1 MIPDMRKNDSRIT
14 FSITD
19 DGRYIRA
26 QTSRPDPDQS
36 GELRYSFTRDS
47 LVIEHI
53 ETDPENG
60 TGLGPLLIYLAAQKA
75 KKLGYQKMS
84 VVGLRYPD
92 YYARWGFDIETPR
105 EHTRK
110 QYIKAGRKAEIPKE
124 IGVGQADAATN
135 TILARTGLYVMQNW
149 TVFDNDAA
157 ISSAQQILA
166 SLPAPPSV
174 PRVQTLDDVIAN
186 GGSL

>member
-1 MIPDMRKNDSRIT
+1 MIPDMRKNDTQVT
-14 FSITD
+14 FSMTD
-19 DGRYIRA
+19 DGHYIRA
-26 QTSRPDPDQS
+26 QTDRYGPDQS

-53 ETDPENG
+53 ETNPENG

-75 KKLGYQKMS
+75 RKLGLQKMS

-110 QYIKAGRKAEIPKE
+110 LFIKAGRKADIPKE

-135 TILARTGLYVMQNW
+135 TILARAGLYVMQNW

-157 ISSAQQILA
+157 IASAQQILRT
-166 SLPAPPSV
+166 LPAPPSA

-186 GGSL
+186 GGAL